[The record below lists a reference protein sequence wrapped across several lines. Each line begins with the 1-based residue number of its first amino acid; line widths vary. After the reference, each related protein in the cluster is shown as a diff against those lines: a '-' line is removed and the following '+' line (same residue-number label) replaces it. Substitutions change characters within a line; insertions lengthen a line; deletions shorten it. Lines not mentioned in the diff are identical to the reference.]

1 MTGGF
6 TPATPRSNTLI
17 EHRENPK
24 TGFHFSVRCS
34 GKSNG
39 IRLDE
44 SPPGANLLAM
54 KTVVLLAA
62 AGVVLASCGMNR
74 AVTVLPNTLDDLA
87 ELSKG
92 RSESDRAAPRDPG

>member
-1 MTGGF
+1 
-6 TPATPRSNTLI
+6 
-17 EHRENPK
+17 
-24 TGFHFSVRCS
+24 
-34 GKSNG
+34 
-39 IRLDE
+39 
-44 SPPGANLLAM
+44 M

-92 RSESDRAAPRDPG
+92 LSESDRAAPRDPG